1 MEGVSDD
8 IFSILCTVH
17 ACCVLFHCATAN
29 KRFLTSGMC
38 VKFHSRHNNL
48 FLYQIEH
55 NLAHACNRRAGS
67 FWILFY
73 SAILVEDLNLELSMK
88 IVSLLEFLFPNPTT
102 QVHSLMQISLP
113 FVSFCLTVQY
123 VCLYRYISALLDD
136 GEQASLQQAIDRGW
150 PASLHL
156 IGKVC
161 SKHIFYSILKH
172 SCSFTVGFSSH
183 SQLIHIFGCLYF
195 FLW

>member
-1 MEGVSDD
+1 
-8 IFSILCTVH
+8 
-17 ACCVLFHCATAN
+17 
-29 KRFLTSGMC
+29 
-38 VKFHSRHNNL
+38 
-48 FLYQIEH
+48 
-55 NLAHACNRRAGS
+55 
-67 FWILFY
+67 
-73 SAILVEDLNLELSMK
+73 MK

-161 SKHIFYSILKH
+161 SKH
-172 SCSFTVGFSSH
+172 
-183 SQLIHIFGCLYF
+183 F
-195 FLW
+195 FIAF